1 MPEYHLSTFTVQY
14 EFLYF
19 TTRALSSAQYQVLV
33 IILIHERSKTYDQ
46 NKAMVVTPNALLVG
60 ASGGDFCM
68 IAAVVANVFLNCDS
82 MKFIDTIILRKLF
95 IIGQKNGI
103 SKLTPSRNACNRLR
117 VLWLLSEKPCAHRN
131 ENSDYLAGEKKE
143 SYP

>member
-14 EFLYF
+14 EFLYC
-19 TTRALSSAQYQVLV
+19 TTRALLSAPYQVLV
-33 IILIHERSKTYDQ
+33 IIFIYERSKTNDQ
-46 NKAMVVTPNALLVG
+46 IKAMVVTPNALLVG

-103 SKLTPSRNACNRLR
+103 SKLTPSRNA
-117 VLWLLSEKPCAHRN
+117 
-131 ENSDYLAGEKKE
+131 
-143 SYP
+143 